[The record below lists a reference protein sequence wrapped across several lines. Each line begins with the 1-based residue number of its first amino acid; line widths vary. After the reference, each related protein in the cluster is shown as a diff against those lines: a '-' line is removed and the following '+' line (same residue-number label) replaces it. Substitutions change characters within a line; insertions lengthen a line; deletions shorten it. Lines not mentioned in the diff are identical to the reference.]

1 MNNLLNNFKRDML
14 ERKLEFY
21 CQINNFLA
29 LLCEV
34 PKKSK
39 WKVLNVEKT
48 ELTFALE
55 SVVLST
61 ENSPSPRK
69 RSCRNGVRSSVSL
82 FERFGG
88 LLIRIRSARAE
99 SISLISIDDRRD
111 RESRVSRR
119 GKETGGGEKV
129 EFGRDSSATTLSH

>member
-88 LLIRIRSARAE
+88 ALDSDSIRSRG
-99 SISLISIDDRRD
+99 IDLINFHRRPTRPGVEGLSTGKRNGGR
-111 RESRVSRR
+111 RE
-119 GKETGGGEKV
+119 GGVRSG
-129 EFGRDSSATTLSH
+129 